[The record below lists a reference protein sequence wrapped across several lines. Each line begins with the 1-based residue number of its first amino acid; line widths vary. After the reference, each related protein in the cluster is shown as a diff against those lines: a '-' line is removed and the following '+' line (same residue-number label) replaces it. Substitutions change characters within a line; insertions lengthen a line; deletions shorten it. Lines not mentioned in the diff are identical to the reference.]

1 MTDAP
6 GAGATLLANA
16 APARRHRSIMR
27 LVLLGAPGSG
37 KGTQAEILKAELGV
51 PHISTGDL
59 LRAAVKA
66 ATSLGLKARAV
77 MEAGQ
82 LVSDEIVLAM
92 LEERLEQPDA
102 VAGFILDG
110 YPRNVAQ
117 CEALEALLARLG
129 QPLEVAIKLDVPSE
143 LIVERIAGRAAAQ
156 GRKDDTPETV
166 RERLRVYAEQTEP
179 VAGYFAAEG
188 KLRIVDGV
196 GELAEVSRRILD
208 ALPTPRAVRASA

>member
-1 MTDAP
+1 
-6 GAGATLLANA
+6 
-16 APARRHRSIMR
+16 MR

-37 KGTQAEILKAELGV
+37 KGTQAELLKNELGV
-51 PHISTGDL
+51 PHVSTGDL

-66 ATSLGLKARAV
+66 GTPLGLKAKAV

-82 LVSDEIVLAM
+82 LVSDGIVLAM
-92 LEERLEQPDA
+92 LEERLAQADA

-117 CEALEALLARLG
+117 CEALEALLARIG

-166 RERLRVYAEQTEP
+166 RERLRIYTEQTEP
-179 VAGYFAAEG
+179 VAGHFAELG
-188 KLRIVDGV
+188 LLRVVDGV
-196 GELAEVSRRILD
+196 GELAEVSQRILAALPASRV
-208 ALPTPRAVRASA
+208 ALPTA

>member
-1 MTDAP
+1 
-6 GAGATLLANA
+6 
-16 APARRHRSIMR
+16 MR

-51 PHISTGDL
+51 PHVSTGDL

-66 ATSLGLKARAV
+66 GTPLGLKAKAV
-77 MEAGQ
+77 MDTGL
-82 LVSDEIVLAM
+82 LVSDDIVLAM
-92 LEERLEQPDA
+92 LEDRLAQSDA
-102 VAGFILDG
+102 AGGFILDG

-117 CEALEALLARLG
+117 CEALEILLARIG
-129 QPLEVAIKLDVPSE
+129 QPLEIAIKLDVPSE

-179 VAGYFAAEG
+179 VANHFAQIG
-188 KLRIVDGV
+188 KLKVVDGV
-196 GELAEVSRRILD
+196 GELAEVSRRIVA
-208 ALPTPRAVRASA
+208 ALPRDSATVG

>member
-1 MTDAP
+1 
-6 GAGATLLANA
+6 
-16 APARRHRSIMR
+16 MR

-37 KGTQAEILKAELGV
+37 KGTQAEILKTELRV

-66 ATSLGLKARAV
+66 GTPLGLKAKAV
-77 MEAGQ
+77 MDAGQ
-82 LVSDEIVLAM
+82 LVSDDIVLAM
-92 LEERLEQPDA
+92 LEERLEKADA
-102 VAGFILDG
+102 ASGFILDG

-117 CEALEALLARLG
+117 CEALEALLVRIG

-179 VAGYFAAEG
+179 VAQYFARIG
-188 KLRIVDGV
+188 KLTVVDGV
-196 GELAEVSRRILD
+196 GELGEVSQRIV
-208 ALPTPRAVRASA
+208 AVLPASCRDHRLSA

>member
-1 MTDAP
+1 V
-6 GAGATLLANA
+6 
-16 APARRHRSIMR
+16 PARFITFCECSAVVRHRSIMR

-66 ATSLGLKARAV
+66 ATPLGLKAKAV
-77 MEAGQ
+77 MDAGQ
-82 LVSDEIVLAM
+82 LVSDDIVLAM
-92 LEERLEQPDA
+92 LEDRLAQPDVA
-102 VAGFILDG
+102 AGFILDG

-117 CEALEALLARLG
+117 CSALEELLARIG
-129 QPLEVAIKLDVPSE
+129 QPLDIAIKLDVPSE

-179 VAGYFAAEG
+179 VARHFAQLG
-188 KLRIVDGV
+188 KLKVVDGV
-196 GELAEVSRRILD
+196 GELAEVSRRIL
-208 ALPTPRAVRASA
+208 AVLPRDGDNRKSA